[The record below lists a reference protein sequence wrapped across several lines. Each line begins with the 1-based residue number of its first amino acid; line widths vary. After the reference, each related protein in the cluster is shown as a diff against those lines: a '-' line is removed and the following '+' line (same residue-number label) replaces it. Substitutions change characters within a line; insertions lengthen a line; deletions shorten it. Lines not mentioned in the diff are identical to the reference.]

1 MSTLALAP
9 TLFEA
14 AGGEPTLDELL
25 VCAWE
30 GLTAQR
36 ATECLVCGDDLEPV
50 YGVHARP
57 TLGRCRGCGSE
68 LS

>member
-1 MSTLALAP
+1 MSTLTLEP

-14 AGGEPTLDELL
+14 AGGEPTLDELV

-36 ATECLVCGDDLEPV
+36 AAECLVCGDEVEPV
-50 YGVHARP
+50 YGATALP
-57 TLGRCRGCGSE
+57 ILGRCRGCGSE